1 MCFFKKFII
10 KYIEVELMEKPK
22 VFANPIN
29 KKIDNVQDLFRESN
43 NERKNPI
50 DINKKINEIFA
61 SSNHVY
67 KSKVRITLKDKTITT
82 DLIGKTNLNLLTL
95 DGDLIKIT
103 DILDIERI

>member
-1 MCFFKKFII
+1 MCFFKKIII

-29 KKIDNVQDLFRESN
+29 KKINNVQDLFRSSQDE
-43 NERKNPI
+43 KLNPL
-50 DINKKINEIFA
+50 DVNKKINEIFA

-67 KSKVRITLKDKTITT
+67 KSRVKITLKDKTITT

-95 DGDLIKIT
+95 DGGLIKIT

>member
-1 MCFFKKFII
+1 
-10 KYIEVELMEKPK
+10 MEKPK

-29 KKIDNVQDLFRESN
+29 KKINNVQDLFRSSQDE
-43 NERKNPI
+43 KLNPL
-50 DINKKINEIFA
+50 DVNKKINEIFA

-67 KSKVRITLKDKTITT
+67 KSRVKITLKDKTITT

-95 DGDLIKIT
+95 DGGLIKIT